1 MDHWDSVLKEP
12 VFTVDY
18 ESVVAD
24 LETQAR
30 RVIDYIGL
38 PWDERCLRY
47 HESDRKV
54 ETASNWQVRQ
64 PIYSDA
70 SRRWKRYAVH
80 LQGLRDALRRE
91 VPGIDLDS

>member
-1 MDHWDSVLKEP
+1 M
-12 VFTVDY
+12 DY

-30 RVIDYIGL
+30 RLIDYIGL

-47 HESDRKV
+47 HESERKV

-64 PIYSDA
+64 PIYSEA
-70 SRRWKRYAVH
+70 SRRWKRYESIYKDCERPYVAKS
-80 LQGLRDALRRE
+80 
-91 VPGIDLDS
+91 GIDLDS